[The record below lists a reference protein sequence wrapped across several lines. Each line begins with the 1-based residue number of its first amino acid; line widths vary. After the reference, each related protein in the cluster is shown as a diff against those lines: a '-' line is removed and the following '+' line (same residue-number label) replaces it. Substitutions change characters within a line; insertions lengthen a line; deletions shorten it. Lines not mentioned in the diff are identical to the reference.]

1 MTYQTTG
8 AIDFEEI
15 IVGTRTLDDPG
26 IKRSRYIGTYAA
38 LEMQVR
44 DDGLAQSLPEY
55 LATQYWLMN
64 LSADKIADK
73 FADIISFD
81 PNFIRGMMMTEF
93 NILKKRSFLESRR
106 SEASPKIP
114 RRKGNKGSRKAVR

>member
-26 IKRSRYIGTYAA
+26 IERSRYIGTYAA

-55 LATQYWLMN
+55 LATQYWLVN

-93 NILKKRSFLESRR
+93 NI
-106 SEASPKIP
+106 P